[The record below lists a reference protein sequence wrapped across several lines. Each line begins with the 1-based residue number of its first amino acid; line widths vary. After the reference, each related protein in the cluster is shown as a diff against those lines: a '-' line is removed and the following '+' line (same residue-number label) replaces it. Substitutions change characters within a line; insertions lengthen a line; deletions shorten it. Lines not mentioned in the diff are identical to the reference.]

1 MCGLEEA
8 GTVWSPLLG
17 EEGLRAEISAIPGS
31 HCNSSSCVVRPSVRP
46 GGAPVGSGYRDP
58 PVAVVER
65 MKSVSVAG
73 CCLAVG
79 LINFN
84 RKGKSVR

>member
-1 MCGLEEA
+1 MWARGSRHSLVAPTRGRGAKGGDFSHTWVSLQQQQLCG
-8 GTVWSPLLG
+8 
-17 EEGLRAEISAIPGS
+17 
-31 HCNSSSCVVRPSVRP
+31 PSVRP

-84 RKGKSVR
+84 SKGKSVR